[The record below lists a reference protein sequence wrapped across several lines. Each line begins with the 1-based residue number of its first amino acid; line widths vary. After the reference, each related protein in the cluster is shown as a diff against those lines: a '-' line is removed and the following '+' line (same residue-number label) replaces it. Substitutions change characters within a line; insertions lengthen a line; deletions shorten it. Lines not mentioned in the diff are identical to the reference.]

1 MTPTL
6 GMDRGVLLTAYGM
19 DHLPAISE
27 GFIRRGLGKEPDPS
41 QIRETLAKKEPR
53 FFQVRKKRGLL
64 LATTYSH
71 RTYRPTTI
79 GA

>member
-6 GMDRGVLLTAYGM
+6 GMDRGVLLTAY
-19 DHLPAISE
+19 
-27 GFIRRGLGKEPDPS
+27 GKEPDPS